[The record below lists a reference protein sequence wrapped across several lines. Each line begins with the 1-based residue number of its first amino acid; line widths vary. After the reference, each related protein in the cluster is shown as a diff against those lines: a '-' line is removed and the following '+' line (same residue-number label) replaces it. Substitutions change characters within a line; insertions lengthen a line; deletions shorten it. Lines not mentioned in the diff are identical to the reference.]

1 MDSSRVTNIFYHMTW
16 KKVPAKTP
24 SLKPSSWTIRVPD
37 LCGLLYPSQ
46 SSRWH
51 LLYSCTFVLLYLLPT
66 FYLPHNPHTASY
78 VPGFFFSFPT
88 EKSPNLAHCRKWCVL
103 LPATQYIASTR
114 ASSDIH
120 QCPGWVGS
128 ITNWFGNN
136 LGAVSLPFPSPL
148 GASGEYLLGYNPYT
162 TYNPIFEEE
171 NSEKKKLG
179 EKKKK
184 EVGNSRLLEAFWHK
198 REDAMR

>member
-1 MDSSRVTNIFYHMTW
+1 MWFTIPLPIVAM
-16 KKVPAKTP
+16 TP
-24 SLKPSSWTIRVPD
+24 SLFLHFCTSVPIA
-37 LCGLLYPSQ
+37 Y
-46 SSRWH
+46 
-51 LLYSCTFVLLYLLPT
+51 VLPATQPT
-66 FYLPHNPHTASY
+66 HRIICPR
-78 VPGFFFSFPT
+78 FFFSFPT
-88 EKSPNLAHCRKWCVL
+88 EKSPNLAHCRKWCGL

-162 TYNPIFEEE
+162 TYVIPFL
-171 NSEKKKLG
+171 KKKTAKKRNSV
-179 EKKKK
+179 KKKK
-184 EVGNSRLLEAFWHK
+184 RSWKFETFGSILT
-198 REDAMR
+198 